1 MLIHVVSSGK
11 KFLEVIVS
19 DVDSDRHAN
28 GGPKVGERKYI
39 VVTSVLM
46 NVILYGD

>member
-1 MLIHVVSSGK
+1 MLIHVVSPGK

-28 GGPKVGERKYI
+28 GGPKVGECYF
-39 VVTSVLM
+39 L
-46 NVILYGD
+46 VIERHIKQ